1 MVTAQSLSISGK
13 VIDKNSQEP
22 VIGASVLIE
31 GTSNGTITDLDGNFM
46 LSNVPSKGNLVVSY
60 IGYATQTLPI
70 NGRTS
75 FSVVLAEDT
84 ETLDEVVVIGYGVQ
98 KKVNLTG
105 SVVFCERRCIGTS
118 SGSWM
123 PHRVCKGWFRGCW

>member
-1 MVTAQSLSISGK
+1 MNKKTKLLSILGLVTAILFLFSSEVLAQSLSISGK

-60 IGYATQTLPI
+60 IGYVSQEIPLKSSLTLVMLHKLFLLM
-70 NGRTS
+70 GGLV
-75 FSVVLAEDT
+75 SVLYW
-84 ETLDEVVVIGYGVQ
+84 LRIP
-98 KKVNLTG
+98 K
-105 SVVFCERRCIGTS
+105 R
-118 SGSWM
+118 WM
-123 PHRVCKGWFRGCW
+123 KLL